1 MHPTAPLPTSLTRNQ
16 SHKVIPKNP
25 FAQMTP
31 SLRRATNILRFT
43 EPNQAEPKKTHQKAA
58 NEMYLDMKLE
68 LEEINDVKRPNVM

>member
-31 SLRRATNILRFT
+31 GLRRATNILRFT
-43 EPNQAEPKKTHQKAA
+43 EPNQPE
-58 NEMYLDMKLE
+58 
-68 LEEINDVKRPNVM
+68 